1 MSKLKVAVVYG
12 GRSGEHEVSLRSAES
27 IIAKLNPERYEVLR
41 YLVSQEG
48 KWDPSPILPEPG
60 ANAGIDVIFPITHGT
75 FGEDGTMQGL
85 FELADLPY
93 VGPGVLGSAVAMDK
107 ELAKRVLRDAGV
119 PTVDFLVQRRGELD
133 ADAIIA
139 KLGLPVFVKPANL
152 GSSVGINKAKSR
164 ESLVDALDEAARFD
178 AKVVIERSVTG
189 REFECSVLGNETLAA
204 SFPCEILPEREF
216 YDYEAKYV
224 LDTTRIEL
232 PAQLDAAQTATIRQ
246 LAIDAVRALDC
257 EGMSRVDFL
266 LETATGQFYVNEV
279 NTLPGFTSISMYPKM
294 WEHSGISYS
303 DLLDRLIALAMERHA
318 RRKATQFRR

>member
-1 MSKLKVAVVYG
+1 MSKLNVAVVYG

-27 IIAKLNPERYEVLR
+27 IIAKLNPERYVVHR
-41 YLVSQEG
+41 YFVSPEG
-48 KWDPSPILPEPG
+48 KWSPGPILPEPG
-60 ANAGIDVIFPITHGT
+60 ANPNIDVVFPITHGT

-107 ELAKRVLRDAGV
+107 EHTKRVLRDAGV
-119 PTVDFLVQRRGELD
+119 PIVDFLIQRREGLD

-139 KLGLPVFVKPANL
+139 TLGLPVFVKPANL
-152 GSSVGINKAKSR
+152 GSSVGINKAKTR
-164 ESLVDALDEAARFD
+164 ESLVAALEEAARFD
-178 AKVVIERSVTG
+178 PKVVIERAVIG

-204 SFPCEILPEREF
+204 TFPCEILPEREF
-216 YDYEAKYV
+216 YDYEAKYI
-224 LDTTRIEL
+224 LDTTRIEM
-232 PAQLDAAQTATIRQ
+232 PARLDAAQLDTIRQ

-266 LETATGQFYVNEV
+266 LETATGRFYVNEV
-279 NTLPGFTSISMYPKM
+279 NTLPGFTSISMFPKM
-294 WEHSGISYS
+294 WEHSGLAYA
-303 DLLDRLIALAMERHA
+303 DLLDKLIDLALARHA

>member
-27 IIAKLNPERYEVLR
+27 IIAKLNPGRYEVLR
-41 YLVSQEG
+41 YFVSPEG
-48 KWDPSPILPEPG
+48 KWSPKPIQPEPG
-60 ANAGIDVIFPITHGT
+60 ANPGIDVVFPITHGT

-93 VGPGVLGSAVAMDK
+93 VGPGVMGSAVAMDK
-107 ELAKRVLRDAGV
+107 EVAKRVLRDAGV
-119 PTVDFLVQRRGELD
+119 PTVDFLIQRRGGLN
-133 ADAIIA
+133 ADTVID

-152 GSSVGINKAKSR
+152 GSSVGINKAKTR
-164 ESLVDALDEAARFD
+164 ESLISALEEAARYD
-178 AKVVIERSVTG
+178 NKVVIERAIVG
-189 REFECSVLGNETLAA
+189 REFECSVLGNEDMQA

-216 YDYEAKYV
+216 YDYEAKYL

-232 PAQLDAAQTATIRQ
+232 PANLDETQTATVRK
-246 LAIDAVRALDC
+246 LAVDAVRALDC

-294 WEHSGISYS
+294 WEHSGIAYAQ
-303 DLLDRLIALAMERHA
+303 LLDRLIDLAIARHA
-318 RRKATQFRR
+318 RHKATQFRR

>member
-1 MSKLKVAVVYG
+1 MTKLKVAVVYG

-27 IIAKLNPERYEVLR
+27 IINNLDPARYEVTR
-41 YLVSQEG
+41 YLVSQQG
-48 KWDPSPILPEPG
+48 QWSSAPILPAPG
-60 ANAGIDVIFPITHGT
+60 TNPNIDVVFPITHGT

-119 PTVDFLVQRRGELD
+119 PVVDFLVQRRGELD
-133 ADAIIA
+133 PDAIIA
-139 KLGLPVFVKPANL
+139 KLGLPAFVKPANL
-152 GSSVGINKAKSR
+152 GSSVGISKAKTR
-164 ESLVDALDEAARFD
+164 EQLIESLEIAARYD
-178 AKVVIERSVTG
+178 TKIIIERSITG
-189 REFECSVLGNETLAA
+189 REFECSVLGNEQLQA

-216 YDYEAKYV
+216 YDYEAKYI

-232 PAQLDAAQTATIRQ
+232 PANLDANQTATIRQ

-257 EGMSRVDFL
+257 QGMSRVDFL

-294 WEHSGISYS
+294 WEHSGIGYAE
-303 DLLDRLIALAMERHA
+303 LLDRLIQLAMDRHA
-318 RRKATQFRR
+318 RRKATQFHR

>member
-27 IIAKLNPERYEVLR
+27 IMKNLNPDRYEVLPF
-41 YLVSQEG
+41 LVSQEG
-48 KWDPSPILPEPG
+48 KWNPKPILPEPG
-60 ANAGIDVIFPITHGT
+60 ANPGIDVVFPITHGT

-107 ELAKRVLRDAGV
+107 ELAKRVLHDAGV
-119 PTVDFLVQRRGELD
+119 PTVDFMIQRRGELD
-133 ADAIIA
+133 ADAIIS

-152 GSSVGINKAKSR
+152 GSSVGINKAKTR
-164 ESLVDALDEAARFD
+164 DALIAALNEAALYD
-178 AKVVIERSVTG
+178 AKVVIERAIIG
-189 REFECSVLGNETLAA
+189 REFECSVLGNESLSA
-204 SFPCEILPEREF
+204 SSPCEILPEREF
-216 YDYEAKYV
+216 YDYEAKYI

-232 PAQLDAAQTATIRQ
+232 PANLDERQTATIRQ

-294 WEHSGISYS
+294 WEHSGIAYA
-303 DLLDRLIALAMERHA
+303 DLLDRLIDLAMQRHA
-318 RRKATQFRR
+318 RRKATQFKR

>member
-1 MSKLKVAVVYG
+1 MNKLKVAVVYG

-27 IIAKLNPERYEVLR
+27 IVNNLNPDRYEVTR
-41 YLVSQEG
+41 YLVSQQG
-48 KWDPSPILPEPG
+48 AWSPTAILPAPG
-60 ANAGIDVIFPITHGT
+60 ANPNIDVVFPITHGT

-119 PTVDFLVQRRGELD
+119 PVVDFLVQRRGELNPQ
-133 ADAIIA
+133 AILDQ
-139 KLGLPVFVKPANL
+139 LGLPAFVKPANL
-152 GSSVGINKAKSR
+152 GSSVGITKAKSP
-164 ESLVDALDEAARFD
+164 EQLKEALETAARYD
-178 AKVVIERSVTG
+178 TKVIIERSVTG
-189 REFECSVLGNETLAA
+189 REFECSVLGNEHLEA

-216 YDYEAKYV
+216 YDYEAKYI

-232 PAQLDAAQTATIRQ
+232 PANLDATQTATIRQ

-294 WEHSGISYS
+294 WEHSGIAYS
-303 DLLDRLIALAMERHA
+303 ALLDRLIELALDRHA
-318 RRKATQFRR
+318 RRKATQFHR